1 MIKLKTI
8 DWNQRMATM
17 KLPNS
22 RIMVKLSGEA
32 LGGEENRGFHGP
44 SILSV
49 VDEILRV
56 QKQGFQVGI
65 VIGGGNLFR
74 GNMRPEELKR
84 PTGDTMGMLATVMNG
99 LALRD
104 FFEYRGGRAMV
115 YSSLPIAG
123 VARPFSRTEAREDL
137 DRNSTV
143 IFVGGLGR
151 PFFTTDTT
159 AALAALEMECGLL
172 VKATNVDGV
181 YSDNPSV
188 NPKAVLYETLTH
200 GEVLNKELRVMDLT
214 AMTLLKEHRL
224 PLVVLNIRKSGNL
237 ERLVHGEPVGTRVGV

>member
-1 MIKLKTI
+1 
-8 DWNQRMATM
+8 M

-32 LGGEENRGFHGP
+32 LGGEKNRGFDSS

-49 VDEILRV
+49 VDEIRRV
-56 QKQGFQVGI
+56 QQQGFQVGI

-74 GNMRPEELKR
+74 GNMRPNELKR

-104 FFEYRGGRAMV
+104 FFEFRGGRAVV

-123 VARPFSRTEAREDL
+123 VVRPFSRTEAREEL
-137 DRNSTV
+137 DGNSAV

-151 PFFTTDTT
+151 PYFTTDTT

-172 VKATNVDGV
+172 IKATNVDGV
-181 YSDNPSV
+181 YSGNPSAD
-188 NPKAVLYETLTH
+188 PEAVLYESLTYD
-200 GEVLNKELRVMDLT
+200 EVLARELRVMDLT
-214 AMTLLKEHRL
+214 AMTLLKENRL
-224 PLVVLNIRKSGNL
+224 PLVVLNIRKGGNL
-237 ERLVHGEPVGTRVGV
+237 ERLSRGEAVGTLVGG